1 MPGTGPRRAG
11 LDRGHRAGGR
21 PAGAASRGGR
31 RQGARHPAT
40 RDHQPGG
47 GLERVHRRALPHRL
61 PAGTDPRLLRHGRLR
76 QGPSTAVSGRRSHAG
91 GHAGGAL
98 AGDAPRRHRRRQDPR
113 NLHVVR
119 EPLNEY
125 LRYQF
130 EWGYVRNV
138 AWGMDIRVLDVATVP
153 AAARLLDIGDFGVIE
168 GGHVARLH

>member
-1 MPGTGPRRAG
+1 
-11 LDRGHRAGGR
+11 
-21 PAGAASRGGR
+21 
-31 RQGARHPAT
+31 
-40 RDHQPGG
+40 
-47 GLERVHRRALPHRL
+47 
-61 PAGTDPRLLRHGRLR
+61 
-76 QGPSTAVSGRRSHAG
+76 
-91 GHAGGAL
+91 
-98 AGDAPRRHRRRQDPR
+98 
-113 NLHVVR
+113 VVR